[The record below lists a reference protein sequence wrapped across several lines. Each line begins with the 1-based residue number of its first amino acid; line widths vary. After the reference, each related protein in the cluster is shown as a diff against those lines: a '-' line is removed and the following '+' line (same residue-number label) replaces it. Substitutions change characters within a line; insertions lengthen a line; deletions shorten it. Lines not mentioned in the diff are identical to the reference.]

1 MGRRTGVR
9 VPLKPAMVLG
19 TGGLMLLAV
28 AGVLYLGYA
37 AARDTTF
44 ELLSDTAQALIDSM
58 IGVFEREL
66 DPVVDQATW
75 ITEELA
81 SGRIDLD
88 DRVRLDAFMR
98 GTLAATPELTGLAV
112 LSADY
117 VEYRWLR
124 SDHETIVRNH
134 SDDDGTREFINN
146 GRAAVGSSW
155 GVPLWVE
162 DLGQTIVNLR
172 TPLFRDG
179 RYLGVLVQAVS
190 IRDLSLSLVRQSAT
204 EDLTPFVLY
213 ARSWV
218 LAHPRLADTDKAFT
232 ENEPLPP
239 LAHLGDR
246 VLREIWSQN
255 KQPLSIL
262 VNADI
267 EGAVVHV
274 DDHDYVFLFRQ
285 LRRYADEPLTVGVYF
300 EAGTKGTEQ
309 IERLQNTIVFGV
321 TILVLSVI
329 AALVIGRAI
338 GSPIMRLSDAAKD
351 IRRGALDTFEPLPP
365 TRLRELDDA
374 SRSFNDMVQGLR
386 ERNLVRDLLGKY
398 VPEGVAA
405 KLIKERGAIEPVST
419 QATVMFTDVAG
430 FTSLSERVSPEELVE
445 MLNEY
450 FTVLADILES
460 HGGVITQFQGDGLL
474 AVFNVPAPDADHA
487 ANAVRSA
494 IEMQLAINSRTFAGH
509 TLSSRIGITT
519 GEVVAGSVG
528 TSGRLSYTIYGDTVN
543 LASRLEQMNKQFG
556 TKTLLSQDTVALA
569 GDFPF
574 ERIGE
579 VEVRGKVEP
588 VTVYTVKA
596 ETEAAPST
604 RSPP

>member
-1 MGRRTGVR
+1 
-9 VPLKPAMVLG
+9 
-19 TGGLMLLAV
+19 MLLAV
-28 AGVLYLGYA
+28 AGVLYLGYT

-58 IGVFEREL
+58 IGVFEKEL
-66 DPVVDQATW
+66 DPVVDQAKW
-75 ITEELA
+75 IAEELA

-98 GTLAATPELTGLAV
+98 GTLAATPELTGLAI

-124 SDHETIVRNH
+124 SDHETVVRNR
-134 SDDDGTREFINN
+134 SDDAETREHIDS

-155 GVPLWVE
+155 GAPLWVE
-162 DLGQTIVNLR
+162 DIGQTIVNLR
-172 TPLFRDG
+172 TPLFRDD
-179 RYLGVLVQAVS
+179 RYLGVLIQAVS
-190 IRDLSLSLVRQSAT
+190 IRDLSLSLIRQSAT

-218 LAHPRLADTDKAFT
+218 LAHPRLADTEKAST
-232 ENEPLPP
+232 ENEPLPA
-239 LAHLGDR
+239 LANLGDR
-246 VLREIWSQN
+246 VLEEIWSRN
-255 KQPLSIL
+255 KQPLTIL
-262 VNADI
+262 ENADI

-274 DDHDYVFLFRQ
+274 DDHDYVFLFQQ

-300 EAGTKGTEQ
+300 ESGTKGTEQ
-309 IERLQNTIVFGV
+309 IERLQKTIVFGV
-321 TILVLSVI
+321 AILVLSVI

-338 GSPIMRLSDAAKD
+338 GSPILRLSDAAED
-351 IRRGALDTFEPLPP
+351 IRQGKLDAFQPLPP
-365 TRLRELDDA
+365 TRLREIDDA
-374 SRSFNDMVQGLR
+374 SRSFNAMVQGLR

-430 FTSLSERVSPEELVE
+430 FTSLSEKVSPEELVE
-445 MLNEY
+445 MLNAY
-450 FTVLADILES
+450 FTVLADILEA

-474 AVFNVPAPDADHA
+474 AVFNVPVADPDHA
-487 ANAVRSA
+487 AQAVRSA
-494 IEMQLAINSRTFAGH
+494 MEMQYAIGSRTFTGH

-556 TKTLLSQDTVALA
+556 TAILVSQNTVAHS
-569 GDFPF
+569 GDIPF

-579 VEVRGKVEP
+579 VEVRGKAEA

-596 ETEAAPST
+596 ETTAAPST
-604 RSPP
+604 GSPP